1 MKNFLSQYLWH
12 HKWISCL
19 SVMVA
24 VSEVAG
30 GIFTIIF
37 CDISVRK
44 DFVGSC
50 YCQAGTWLEM
60 PMLRFVPLRLGIA
73 LSMLVDKNRCV
84 NHFLLKSE
92 FKYFTM
98 LESDELICL
107 SSHLLDSN
115 TLRGLYKV
123 DKVAFLSHLV
133 GDMHISMVS
142 RIVMSMARILIY

>member
-1 MKNFLSQYLWH
+1 MAPTTAVWLNVNVGEVIGKNTEW
-12 HKWISCL
+12 
-19 SVMVA
+19 
-24 VSEVAG
+24 
-30 GIFTIIF
+30 T
-37 CDISVRK
+37 
-44 DFVGSC
+44 
-50 YCQAGTWLEM
+50 
-60 PMLRFVPLRLGIA
+60 
-73 LSMLVDKNRCV
+73 NNNN
-84 NHFLLKSE
+84 NHPIEWTSFASE

-142 RIVMSMARILIY
+142 RIVMSMARILIYVSAHQFFQICYAPGSG